1 LIQREFLNKAVTHL
15 FLVIFLRN
23 RLFALILVALAVGI
37 IVPFS
42 IGYILA
48 VSNNAPR
55 LNTDF
60 TLTATGTAYD
70 DRNQEAV
77 NVSISITG
85 TAEGKL
91 ETTVTINARGGDVNV
106 ENYGAFS
113 VSSGSGTLNQS
124 GDTSLQLD
132 LAEQYGGKQTTW
144 TLSCKVNSVEEK
156 TFSVTL
162 SAGSVSLPLEDY
174 PSLTNLSLNGTG
186 TLQ

>member
-1 LIQREFLNKAVTHL
+1 M
-15 FLVIFLRN
+15 
-23 RLFALILVALAVGI
+23 FALVLIILAVGI

-55 LNTDF
+55 VNTDF
-60 TLTATGTAYD
+60 TMTATGTAYD
-70 DRNQEAV
+70 DRNQENV

-91 ETTVTINARGGDVNV
+91 ETTVSINARGGDVNV
-106 ENYGAFS
+106 ENYGTFS
-113 VSSGSGTLNQS
+113 VSSGSGTIDQS
-124 GDTSLQLD
+124 GDTSLELD

-144 TLSCKVNSVEEK
+144 MLSCKVNSVEEK

-162 SAGSVSLPLEDY
+162 SSASVSLPLDDY
-174 PSLTNLSLNGTG
+174 PSLTNLSLNGTVIF
-186 TLQ
+186 Q